1 MNHALICKSYYKDN
15 KNAIDFCN
23 QELIKFELYFNALH
37 AKDWYYNAMKYHAIH
52 IIKELLVQDRIT
64 ECKSLLQKYNLSDAI
79 LTYVIKIDKIIDT
92 IPFDIIEKKLKY
104 ISNENMIIKEKKR
117 KNKKLL

>member
-1 MNHALICKSYYKDN
+1 MSIYDYITL
-15 KNAIDFCN
+15 
-23 QELIKFELYFNALH
+23 
-37 AKDWYYNAMKYHAIH
+37 IH
-52 IIKELLVQDRIT
+52 IIKELLIQDRIT
-64 ECKSLLQKYNLSDAI
+64 ECKSLLQKYNLTDAI

-104 ISNENMIIKEKKR
+104 ISNENMIIKDKKR